1 MDMKKKRAA
10 FAGGLLLIQAAQM
23 VLMLGIMLTKEISL
37 KEGFLPEAVR
47 QFGMLAVLIVI
58 TLLYYLFMGKKKSF
72 ENAAFIAVGGI
83 AVLMSFADLFFFT
96 KAVKMTGT
104 DKPFYCLVLLIMVAW
119 VAIAVIFSEKHSRF
133 PMAIVI
139 AGTALFVTTSL
150 LKYRNEVL
158 NQKVMIP
165 MFIVMAVMLIAYLYM
180 SEKLS
185 KYVGLVLVLVQI
197 VVSVVA
203 YLKIKKSENIVQA
216 IEGFFKGLTEK
227 QLMNRIIVALLIM
240 AALTIVLQFIKHYEI
255 VGKLLC
261 ITLIGVILMTNN
273 VIGAMETEAAESF
286 GVDVTDAATNAVY
299 GVFVRIDD
307 SAETLDDIKNYK
319 IAIHKEHDVA
329 EISAAVSKL
338 EEQAGTLLDIV
349 TYENLSEL
357 GAAFYN
363 REVNAVFIERSTA
376 TYIDA
381 EYESKGIEWIF
392 SEDTKVIADV
402 SVDFV
407 QPVADPDQQD
417 DPDNPVEPVDPI
429 KGEQKDD
436 LTTQSFLIYISGIDV
451 YGDINTKSRS
461 DVNVLMAVNPVTK
474 EIGLVTTPRD
484 AYLEIPGKTK
494 EGSRDKLTHAGNY
507 GVNYS
512 IATLEQLYGLNI
524 DYYVRIN
531 FSGVQ
536 NVVNLLGGV
545 DVVSLYNFTARHG
558 NYPFKKGVNHMNGA
572 QAVSFARERIT
583 LPGGDVTRGKHHI
596 ELIKGV
602 FAKATTTAVLT
613 NYQSLLDA
621 VSSNFQT
628 DMSTSEIAAL
638 AGMQLSDNA
647 EWHFTSYASY
657 GDGDMRK
664 CASYSG
670 GELWVCLLKQDSV
683 TKAAG
688 LLQRVLNG
696 EHIADGEYEYEQ

>member
-1 MDMKKKRAA
+1 MEIKKKRAA
-10 FAGGLLLIQAAQM
+10 FAGGLLYIQAAQM
-23 VLMLGIMLTKEISL
+23 ILMLGMMLTKEISL
-37 KEGFLPEAVR
+37 KEGFLPEAGR
-47 QFGMLAVLIVI
+47 QVGMLVLMIPV
-58 TLLYYLFMGKKKSF
+58 TLLYYLFMGKKKGS
-72 ENAAFIAVGGI
+72 ENAGFIAIGGI
-83 AVLMSFADLFFFT
+83 ALLMQVADLFFFT
-96 KAVKMTGT
+96 KAVKMTAT
-104 DKPFYCLVLLIMVAW
+104 DKGFFYLGLLIMVGW
-119 VAIAVIFSEKHSRF
+119 IAIAVTFGEKHSRF
-133 PMAIVI
+133 PMSLVI
-139 AGTALFVTTSL
+139 AGAAVYSVTSL
-150 LKYRNEVL
+150 LHYRNEVL
-158 NQKVMIP
+158 NQKAMIP
-165 MFIVMAVMLIAYLYM
+165 MFVAMAVMFVAYLYM

-185 KYVGLVLVLVQI
+185 RYVGAVLAVIQI
-197 VVSVVA
+197 AVSVIA
-203 YLKIKKSENIVQA
+203 YLKIKKSTNIVQA
-216 IEGFFKGLTEK
+216 MEGFFKGHTQK
-227 QLMNRIIVALLIM
+227 QILHFILVAFLVMLVISV
-240 AALTIVLQFIKHYEI
+240 VLQFIKHYEI
-255 VGKLLC
+255 VGKLLA
-261 ITLIGVILMTNN
+261 ITFIGIIFLAYN
-273 VIGAMETEAAESF
+273 VIGAMELEAAESF
-286 GVDVTDAATNAVY
+286 GVNVTEAATNAVY
-299 GVFVRIDD
+299 GVFVRQSD
-307 SAETLDDIKNYK
+307 SAEKLADVVNYK
-319 IAIHKEHDVA
+319 IAIHKEHDIT
-329 EISAAVSKL
+329 ETTAAVDKL
-338 EEQAGTLLDIV
+338 QEQAGTQLDIV

-363 REVNAVFIERSTA
+363 HEVNAVFIERSTA

-381 EYESKGIEWIF
+381 EYESKGIDWIF

-402 SVDFV
+402 SVEFKQTV
-407 QPVADPDQQD
+407 IDPIE
-417 DPDNPVEPVDPI
+417 PDNPEPAEPIDPI
-429 KGEQKDD
+429 QGEEKDD
-436 LTTQSFLIYISGIDV
+436 LTKQSFLIYISGIDV

-524 DYYVRIN
+524 DYYIRIN

-536 NVVNLLGGV
+536 NVVNLIGGV

-596 ELIKGV
+596 ELIKGI
-602 FAKATTTAVLT
+602 FAKATTTAILT

-621 VSSNFQT
+621 VASNFQT
-628 DMSTSEIAAL
+628 DISTNEIAVLVA
-638 AGMQLSDNA
+638 MQLADNA

-657 GDGDMRK
+657 GEGDMK
-664 CASYSG
+664 MCASYSG
-670 GELWVCLLKQDSV
+670 GALWVCKLEQESV

-688 LLQRVLNG
+688 LLQRVLSG